1 MTQKLLPAFLYFEKQ
16 IQYSG
21 LIMKTIILAF
31 VLNFS
36 GLFGGEYWQQLVTY
50 KMDVK
55 LDTVAHTIGGHST
68 IIYLNNSPDTLQHFY
83 LNLYANA
90 FQEGTVKHREYLAG
104 LGRASRGAR
113 FKKGMDPY
121 FSKYDISNFKIEEKD
136 FTLTDTFRIDDTIL
150 SADLSKGLAPGA
162 SMTINLDW
170 TQNVGEFS
178 ERAGRVGEQYN
189 FAQWY
194 PRVVVYDENGWFNE
208 PFHAEG
214 EFYGEFGTYNV
225 TMDVPRGYVIGST
238 GTVTKGDPGW
248 EEVRVDTSQKFSKW
262 LKEFKSNRP
271 KYDSDERRVVS
282 FYAEDVHDF
291 AWVTTPNFLYES
303 GQWNGVDV
311 HALFNQKNGK
321 KWTKKAVART
331 ERAIEWL
338 STKFGM
344 YPYPQVTNTD
354 RLAGGGMEYPMLV
367 MDGSESEGLILHEVG
382 HIWFYGIIG
391 NNEVRE
397 AWMDEGFTSFQT
409 RWYMMD
415 RYGKHGFDMDGGR
428 LKDWQKKYW
437 KFGNSLGNTQWGMIN
452 FMSSG
457 QDEPISRST
466 YMFKGTRAA
475 GANAY
480 TKPSLML
487 DELKYI
493 LGEEVFIKGMQEY
506 YRRWNLKHTNE
517 KRFIDAMEDVSGED
531 LDWFFRPWLHDTRL
545 LDYGINN
552 WKKNQ
557 KADDTWDITLNI
569 ERHGNRDMPQLIE
582 TTLADGSK
590 HRIWWKNHKFR
601 VKDTFTYNVPSKP
614 DYVTLDPEAQTMDID
629 YRNNFEGINSPLYVF
644 TDGHTMPNETMF
656 YRPGMRYSPRN
667 RYVVQ
672 YHPTLHYLDKDGYMP
687 GFSFKRSYSMLEYV
701 ESDLNVG
708 LETKETFYKLA
719 GWTKRPHKSIDQIN
733 YHIFDFRGVRGSGL
747 TFTKEIDRNNSV
759 NGLKRMN
766 FGFYENQVKDTSRTH
781 LYDKGRM
788 IVASTKIHSSFS
800 KIKNEIS
807 FDFTPFKASDWSFSR
822 IVLTNSFDERFGLFG
837 ARFRQIY
844 GQIWSNQN
852 EVPLQERFN
861 VEGAGSGDLYHK
873 SYLRDNTSFYGNK
886 EFFGRYH
893 MPGDANLRAFG
904 NQGLSGVEQ
913 VFAITFEGFLTK
925 SIAGINFELA
935 GFIDQG
941 TLTGSKFVVGDKGFN
956 NSTLMDYGI
965 GLRIST
971 SIFGQPLYLRID
983 KPFNATIDGKSI
995 EKMNDWVLSF
1005 QKSI

>member
-656 YRPGMRYSPRN
+656 YRPGMRYFPRN

-807 FDFTPFKASDWSFSR
+807 FDFTPFQASDWSFSR

-983 KPFNATIDGKSI
+983 KPFNATIDGNSI

>member
-1 MTQKLLPAFLYFEKQ
+1 MYKKLILLSFL
-16 IQYSG
+16 
-21 LIMKTIILAF
+21 LNANLLAE
-31 VLNFS
+31 
-36 GLFGGEYWQQLVTY
+36 EYWQQFVQY
-50 KMDVK
+50 RMSVK
-55 LDTVAHTIGGHST
+55 LDTSGHTVGGHST
-68 IIYLNNSPDTLQHFY
+68 ITYKNNSPDTLHHFY

-121 FSKYDISNFKIEEKD
+121 FSNYDINNFLIATNGN
-136 FTLTDTFRIDDTIL
+136 TLTDTFNIDDTIL
-150 SADLSKGLAPGA
+150 SAKLSKGLAPGS
-162 SMTINLDW
+162 SMTIDLDW
-170 TQNVGEFS
+170 TQHVGKFS
-178 ERAGRVGEQYN
+178 ERAGRVGDQYN

-214 EFYGEFGTYNV
+214 EFYGEFGTYEV
-225 TMDVPRGYVIGST
+225 TMDVPKGYIIGST
-238 GTVTKGDPGW
+238 GTVTSGDPGW

-262 LKEFKSNRP
+262 LKEFKTNRI
-271 KYDSDERRVVS
+271 KYDVDERRVVS
-282 FYAEDVHDF
+282 FYAENVHDF
-291 AWVTTPNFLYES
+291 AWVTTPNFLYE
-303 GQWNGVDV
+303 GGEWNGIAV

-321 KWTKKAVART
+321 KWTNKAVART

-382 HIWFYGIIG
+382 HIWFYGVLG

-415 RYGKHGFDMDGGR
+415 RYGDHGFDLSASR
-428 LKDWQKKYW
+428 YKDWQKKYW
-437 KFGNSLGNTQWGMIN
+437 KFGSSLENTQWGMIN

-466 YMFKGTRAA
+466 YMFRGSRAA

-493 LGEEVFIKGMQEY
+493 LGEETFTKGMQEY

-545 LDYGINN
+545 LDYGISN

-557 KADDTWDITLNI
+557 KADATWDITLFI
-569 ERHGNRDMPQLIE
+569 GRRGKRDMPQLIE
-582 TTLADGSK
+582 TTLEDGSK

-601 VKDTFTYNVPSKP
+601 VKDKFTYNVPSKP
-614 DYVTLDPEAQTMDID
+614 DYVTLDPDAQTMDID
-629 YRNNFEGINSPLYVF
+629 YRNNFTGKM
-644 TDGHTMPNETMF
+644 TGETMF
-656 YRPGMRYSPRN
+656 YRPGMRYLPRN
-667 RYVVQ
+667 RYVIQ
-672 YHPTLHYLDKDGYMP
+672 YHPTLHYLEKDGYMP
-687 GFSFKRSYSMLEYV
+687 GFRFKRSYSMLEYV

-708 LETKETFYKLA
+708 LETKETFYKIA

-747 TFTKEIDRNNSV
+747 IFTKEIDRNNSV

-766 FGFYENQVKDTSRTH
+766 FGFYENQVKDLSRTH
-781 LYDKGRM
+781 LYDNGRM
-788 IVASTKIHSSFS
+788 IVASTKIHSIFS
-800 KIKNEIS
+800 KIKNEII

-822 IVLTNSFDERFGLFG
+822 IVLTNSFDERLGLFG

-852 EVPLQERFN
+852 EAPLQERFN
-861 VEGAGSGDLYHK
+861 VEGAGSGDLYKK

-893 MPGDANLRAFG
+893 LPGDANLRAFG

-913 VFAITFEGFLTK
+913 VFAITFEGFLSK

-956 NSTLMDYGI
+956 NSTLVDYGI

-971 SIFGQPLYLRID
+971 SIYGQPIYLRFD
-983 KPFNATIDGKSI
+983 KPLDAKIDGTSL
-995 EKMNDWVLSF
+995 EKMNEWVFSF

>member
-1 MTQKLLPAFLYFEKQ
+1 
-16 IQYSG
+16 
-21 LIMKTIILAF
+21 
-31 VLNFS
+31 
-36 GLFGGEYWQQLVTY
+36 
-50 KMDVK
+50 
-55 LDTVAHTIGGHST
+55 
-68 IIYLNNSPDTLQHFY
+68 
-83 LNLYANA
+83 
-90 FQEGTVKHREYLAG
+90 
-104 LGRASRGAR
+104 
-113 FKKGMDPY
+113 
-121 FSKYDISNFKIEEKD
+121 
-136 FTLTDTFRIDDTIL
+136 
-150 SADLSKGLAPGA
+150 
-162 SMTINLDW
+162 
-170 TQNVGEFS
+170 
-178 ERAGRVGEQYN
+178 
-189 FAQWY
+189 
-194 PRVVVYDENGWFNE
+194 
-208 PFHAEG
+208 
-214 EFYGEFGTYNV
+214 
-225 TMDVPRGYVIGST
+225 
-238 GTVTKGDPGW
+238 
-248 EEVRVDTSQKFSKW
+248 
-262 LKEFKSNRP
+262 
-271 KYDSDERRVVS
+271 
-282 FYAEDVHDF
+282 
-291 AWVTTPNFLYES
+291 VTTPNFIYE
-303 GQWNGVDV
+303 GGEWNGIDV

-382 HIWFYGIIG
+382 HIWFYGILG

-415 RYGKHGFDMDGGR
+415 RYGDHGFDLSASR
-428 LKDWQKKYW
+428 YKDWQKKYW
-437 KFGNSLGNTQWGMIN
+437 KFGSSLENTQWGMIN

-466 YMFKGTRAA
+466 YMFKGSRAA

-493 LGEEVFIKGMQEY
+493 LGEETFTKGMQEY

-545 LDYGINN
+545 LDYGISN
-552 WKKNQ
+552 WKRNQ
-557 KADDTWDITLNI
+557 KADDTWDITLHI
-569 ERHGNRDMPQLIE
+569 ERYGKRDMPQLIE
-582 TTLADGSK
+582 TTLEDGSK

-601 VKDTFTYNVPSKP
+601 VKDKFTYNVPSKP
-614 DYVTLDPEAQTMDID
+614 DYVTLDPDAQTMDID
-629 YRNNFEGINSPLYVF
+629 YRNNFTGKM
-644 TDGHTMPNETMF
+644 TGETMF
-656 YRPGMRYSPRN
+656 YRPGMRYLPRN
-667 RYVVQ
+667 RYVIQ
-672 YHPTLHYLDKDGYMP
+672 YHPTLHYLEKDGYMP
-687 GFSFKRSYSMLEYV
+687 GFRFKRSYSMLEYV

-708 LETKETFYKLA
+708 LETKETFYKIA

-747 TFTKEIDRNNSV
+747 IFTKEIDRNNSV

-766 FGFYENQVKDTSRTH
+766 FGFYENQVKDLSRTH
-781 LYDKGRM
+781 LYDNGRM
-788 IVASTKIHSSFS
+788 IVASTKIHSIFS
-800 KIKNEIS
+800 KIKNEII

-822 IVLTNSFDERFGLFG
+822 IVLTNSFDERLGLFG

-852 EVPLQERFN
+852 EAPLQERFN
-861 VEGAGSGDLYHK
+861 VEGAGSGDLYKK

-893 MPGDANLRAFG
+893 LPGDANLRAFG

-913 VFAITFEGFLTK
+913 VFAITFEGFLSK

-956 NSTLMDYGI
+956 NSTLVDYGI

-971 SIFGQPLYLRID
+971 SIYGQPIYLRFD
-983 KPFNATIDGKSI
+983 KPLDAKIDGTSL
-995 EKMNDWVLSF
+995 EKMNEWVFSF

>member
-1 MTQKLLPAFLYFEKQ
+1 MNKKL
-16 IQYSG
+16 
-21 LIMKTIILAF
+21 IILSFLLTAN
-31 VLNFS
+31 LIAE
-36 GLFGGEYWQQLVTY
+36 EYWQQFVQY
-50 KMDVK
+50 SMSVK
-55 LDTVAHTIGGHST
+55 LDTSEHTIGGHST
-68 IIYLNNSPDTLQHFY
+68 ITYKNNSPDTLHHFY

-121 FSKYDISNFKIEEKD
+121 FSNYDISD
-136 FTLTDTFRIDDTIL
+136 FIIVTNGNTITDTFNIDDTIL
-150 SADLSKGLAPGA
+150 SAKLSKGLAPGS
-162 SMTINLDW
+162 SMTIDLDW
-170 TQNVGEFS
+170 TQHVGKFS
-178 ERAGRVGEQYN
+178 ERAGRVGDQYN

-214 EFYGEFGTYNV
+214 EFYGEFGTYDV
-225 TMDVPRGYVIGST
+225 TMDVPKGYIIGST
-238 GTVTKGDPGW
+238 GTVTSGDPGW
-248 EEVRVDTSQKFSKW
+248 EEVQVDTSQKFSKW
-262 LKEFKSNRP
+262 LKEFKTNRI
-271 KYDSDERRVVS
+271 KYDVDERRVVS
-282 FYAEDVHDF
+282 FYAENVHDF
-291 AWVTTPNFLYES
+291 AWVTTPNFLYE
-303 GQWNGVDV
+303 GGEWNGIAV

-382 HIWFYGIIG
+382 HIWFYGILG

-415 RYGKHGFDMDGGR
+415 RYGEHGFDLSASR
-428 LKDWQKKYW
+428 YKDWQKKYW

-452 FMSSG
+452 FMDSG

-466 YMFKGTRAA
+466 YMFKGSRAA

-493 LGEEVFIKGMQEY
+493 LGEETFTKAMQEY

-517 KRFIDAMEDVSGED
+517 KRFIDAMEDVSGKD

-552 WKKNQ
+552 WKRNQ

-582 TTLADGSK
+582 TTLEDGSK
-590 HRIWWKNHKFR
+590 HQIWWKNHKFR
-601 VKDTFTYNVPSKP
+601 VKDTFTYNVPKKP
-614 DYVTLDPEAQTMDID
+614 IYATLDPDAQTMDID
-629 YRNNFEGINSPLYVF
+629 FRNNFTGRMTS
-644 TDGHTMPNETMF
+644 ETMF
-656 YRPGMRYSPRN
+656 YKPGMRYLPRN
-667 RYVVQ
+667 KYVVQ
-672 YHPTLHYLDKDGYMP
+672 YHPTLHYLDKDGYLP
-687 GFSFKRSYSMLEYV
+687 GFRYKSSYGMLDYF

-708 LETKETFYKLA
+708 LETKETFYKIA

-747 TFTKEIDRNNSV
+747 TLTKEIDRNNSV

-781 LYDKGRM
+781 LYDNGRM
-788 IVASTKIHSSFS
+788 IVASTKIHSIFS
-800 KIKNEIS
+800 KIKNEII

-852 EVPLQERFN
+852 EAPLQERFN
-861 VEGAGSGDLYHK
+861 VEGAGSGDLYQK
-873 SYLRDNTSFYGNK
+873 SYLRDNTSFFGNK
-886 EFFGRYH
+886 GFFGRYH
-893 MPGDANLRAFG
+893 LPGDANLRAFG

-913 VFAITFEGFLTK
+913 VFAITFEGFLSK

-956 NSTLMDYGI
+956 NSTLVDYGI

-971 SIFGQPLYLRID
+971 SIYGQPIYLRFD
-983 KPFNATIDGKSI
+983 KPLDAKIDGTSL
-995 EKMNDWVLSF
+995 EKINEWVFSF

>member
-1 MTQKLLPAFLYFEKQ
+1 MKIFTLALTLSFSLLNA
-16 IQYSG
+16 S
-21 LIMKTIILAF
+21 
-31 VLNFS
+31 
-36 GLFGGEYWQQLVTY
+36 EYWQQFVTY
-50 KMDVK
+50 EMNVR
-55 LDTVAHTIGGHST
+55 LDTSEHTIGGHST
-68 IIYLNNSPDTLQHFY
+68 ITYKNNSPDTLYHFY

-90 FQEGTVKHREYLAG
+90 FQEGSVKHREYLAG
-104 LGRASRGAR
+104 LGRTSRGDR
-113 FKKGMDPY
+113 FKKSMDPY
-121 FSKYDISNFKIEEKD
+121 LSRYDISNFLIKSSGSTIS
-136 FTLTDTFRIDDTIL
+136 DTFLIDDTIL
-150 SADLSKGLAPGA
+150 SANLSKGLAPGE
-162 SMTINLDW
+162 SMIIDLDW
-170 TQNVGEFS
+170 TQHVGEFS
-178 ERAGRVGEQYN
+178 ERAGRVNEQYN

-214 EFYGEFGTYNV
+214 EFYGEFGEYNV
-225 TMDVPRGYVIGST
+225 TMDVPKGYIIGST
-238 GTVTKGDPGW
+238 GTVTSGDPGW
-248 EEVRVDTSQKFSKW
+248 EEVRVDTSQNFSLW
-262 LKEFKSNRP
+262 LKELKKNRP
-271 KYDSDERRVVS
+271 KYNIEERRVVS
-282 FYAEDVHDF
+282 FFAENVHDF
-291 AWVTTPNFLYES
+291 AWVTTPNFVYES
-303 GQWNGVDV
+303 GSWNNIDV
-311 HALFNQKNGK
+311 HVLFNQKNGK
-321 KWTKKAVART
+321 KWTKKVVART

-367 MDGSESEGLILHEVG
+367 MDGSESESLILHEVG
-382 HIWFYGIIG
+382 HIWFFGIIA

-397 AWMDEGFTSFQT
+397 SWLDEGFTSFQT

-415 RYGKHGFDMDGGR
+415 RYGDQGFDLSGSR
-428 LKDWQKKYW
+428 YKDWQKKYW
-437 KFGNSLGNTQWGMIN
+437 KFGSSLGNTQWSMLN

-487 DELKYI
+487 DELKYV

-552 WKKNQ
+552 WKKH
-557 KADDTWDITLNI
+557 KKDDGTWDITLNI
-569 ERHGNRDMPQLIE
+569 ERYGNRDMPQLVE
-582 TTLADGSK
+582 TTLEDGTK

-614 DYVTLDPEAQTMDID
+614 DNVTLDPEAQTMDLD
-629 YRNNFEGINSPLYVF
+629 YRNNFKGMK
-644 TDGHTMPNETMF
+644 HTMPSEIMF
-656 YRPGMRYSPRN
+656 YRPGMRYFPRN

-672 YHPTLHYLDKDGYMP
+672 YHPTLHYLDKDGYLP

-701 ESDLNVG
+701 ESDLNIG
-708 LETKETFYKLA
+708 LKTKETFYKIA
-719 GWTKRPHKSIDQIN
+719 GWTKRPHSSIDQIN
-733 YHIFDFRGVRGSGL
+733 YQIFNFRGVRGSGIS
-747 TFTKEIDRNNSV
+747 FTKEIDRNISL
-759 NGLKRMN
+759 NGLKRIN

-788 IVASTKIHSSFS
+788 IVASTKIHSTFS
-800 KIKNEIS
+800 IIKNDII

-822 IVLTNSFDERFGLFG
+822 FVITNSFDERLGLFG

-844 GQIWSNQN
+844 GQIWSNQDGA
-852 EVPLQERFN
+852 PLQERFN
-861 VEGAGSGDLYHK
+861 VEGAGSGDLYQK
-873 SYLRDNTSFYGNK
+873 SYLRDKTSFYGNQN
-886 EFFGRYH
+886 FFGQYH
-893 MPGDANLRAFG
+893 LPGDANLRAFG
-904 NQGLSGVEQ
+904 NQGFAGVEQ
-913 VFAITFEGFLTK
+913 VFAISIEGFLSK
-925 SIAGINFELA
+925 SFAGINLELA

-941 TLTGSKFVVGDKGFN
+941 TLTGSKFTLGDKGFDGN
-956 NSTLMDYGI
+956 TLVDYGI

-971 SIFGQPLYLRID
+971 SVFGQPIYLRID
-983 KPFNATIDGKSI
+983 KPFDATIDGKSI
-995 EKMNDWVLSF
+995 DKMNELIFSF

>member
-1 MTQKLLPAFLYFEKQ
+1 MNKKL
-16 IQYSG
+16 
-21 LIMKTIILAF
+21 IILSFLLTSNLIAE
-31 VLNFS
+31 
-36 GLFGGEYWQQLVTY
+36 EYWQQFVQY
-50 KMDVK
+50 SMSVK
-55 LDTVAHTIGGHST
+55 LDTSVHTIGGHST
-68 IIYLNNSPDTLQHFY
+68 ITYKNNSPDTLHHFY

-121 FSKYDISNFKIEEKD
+121 FSNYDINNFLIATNGN
-136 FTLTDTFRIDDTIL
+136 TLTDTFNIDDTIL
-150 SADLSKGLAPGA
+150 SAKLSKGLAPGS
-162 SMTINLDW
+162 SMTIDLDW
-170 TQNVGEFS
+170 TQHVGKFS
-178 ERAGRVGEQYN
+178 ERAGRVGDQYN

-214 EFYGEFGTYNV
+214 EFYGEFGTYDV
-225 TMDVPRGYVIGST
+225 TMDVPKGYIIGST
-238 GTVTKGDPGW
+238 GTVTSGDPGW

-262 LKEFKSNRP
+262 LKEFKTNRI
-271 KYDSDERRVVS
+271 KYDVDERRVVS
-282 FYAEDVHDF
+282 FYAENVHDF
-291 AWVTTPNFLYES
+291 AWVTTPNFLYE
-303 GQWNGVDV
+303 GGEWNGIAV

-321 KWTKKAVART
+321 KWTNKAVART

-382 HIWFYGIIG
+382 HIWFYGILG

-415 RYGKHGFDMDGGR
+415 RYGDHGFDLSASR
-428 LKDWQKKYW
+428 YKDWQKKYW
-437 KFGNSLGNTQWGMIN
+437 KFGSSLENTQWGMIN

-466 YMFKGTRAA
+466 YMFKGSRAA

-493 LGEEVFIKGMQEY
+493 LGEETFTKGMKEY

-531 LDWFFRPWLHDTRL
+531 LDWFFRPWLHDTRF

-552 WKKNQ
+552 WRKNQ
-557 KADDTWDITLNI
+557 KADGTWDITLSI
-569 ERHGNRDMPQLIE
+569 ERHGKRDMPQLIE
-582 TTLADGSK
+582 TTLEDGTK

-601 VKDTFTYNVPSKP
+601 IKDKFTYNVPSKP
-614 DYVTLDPEAQTMDID
+614 DYVTLDPDAQTMDID
-629 YRNNFEGINSPLYVF
+629 YRNNFTGKM
-644 TDGHTMPNETMF
+644 TGETMF
-656 YRPGMRYSPRN
+656 YRPGMRYLPRN
-667 RYVVQ
+667 RYVIQ
-672 YHPTLHYLDKDGYMP
+672 YHPTLHYLEKDGYMP
-687 GFSFKRSYSMLEYV
+687 GFRFKRSYSMLEYV

-708 LETKETFYKLA
+708 LETKETFYKIA

-747 TFTKEIDRNNSV
+747 IFTKEIDRNNSV

-766 FGFYENQVKDTSRTH
+766 FGFYENQVKDLSRTH
-781 LYDKGRM
+781 LYDNGRM
-788 IVASTKIHSSFS
+788 IVASTKIHSIFS
-800 KIKNEIS
+800 KIKNEII

-822 IVLTNSFDERFGLFG
+822 IVLTNSFDERLGLFG

-852 EVPLQERFN
+852 EAPLQERFN
-861 VEGAGSGDLYHK
+861 VEGAGSGDLYKK

-893 MPGDANLRAFG
+893 LPGDANLRAFG

-913 VFAITFEGFLTK
+913 VFAITFEGFLSK

-956 NSTLMDYGI
+956 NSTLVDYGI

-971 SIFGQPLYLRID
+971 SIYGQPIYLRFD
-983 KPFNATIDGKSI
+983 KPLDAKIDGTSL
-995 EKMNDWVLSF
+995 EKMNEWVFSF

>member
-90 FQEGTVKHREYLAG
+90 FQEGAVKHREYLAG

-113 FKKGMDPY
+113 FKKGMDRY

-983 KPFNATIDGKSI
+983 KPFNATIDGNSI

>member
-1 MTQKLLPAFLYFEKQ
+1 MNKKL
-16 IQYSG
+16 
-21 LIMKTIILAF
+21 IILSFLLTAN
-31 VLNFS
+31 LIAE
-36 GLFGGEYWQQLVTY
+36 EYWQQFVQY
-50 KMDVK
+50 RMSVK
-55 LDTVAHTIGGHST
+55 LDTSVHTIGGHST
-68 IIYLNNSPDTLQHFY
+68 ITYKNNSPDTLHHFY

-121 FSKYDISNFKIEEKD
+121 FSNYDISD
-136 FTLTDTFRIDDTIL
+136 FIIVTNGNTITDTFNIDDTIL
-150 SADLSKGLAPGA
+150 SAKLSKGLAPGS
-162 SMTINLDW
+162 SMTIDLDW
-170 TQNVGEFS
+170 TQHVGKFS
-178 ERAGRVGEQYN
+178 ERAGRVGDQYN

-214 EFYGEFGTYNV
+214 EFYGEFGTYDV
-225 TMDVPRGYVIGST
+225 TMDVPKGYIIGST
-238 GTVTKGDPGW
+238 GTVTSGDPGW
-248 EEVRVDTSQKFSKW
+248 EEVQVDTSQKFSKW
-262 LKEFKSNRP
+262 LKEFKTNRI
-271 KYDSDERRVVS
+271 KYDVDERRVVS
-282 FYAEDVHDF
+282 FYAENVHDF
-291 AWVTTPNFLYES
+291 AWVTTPNFLYE
-303 GQWNGVDV
+303 GGEWNGIAV

-382 HIWFYGIIG
+382 HIWFYGILG

-415 RYGKHGFDMDGGR
+415 RYGDHGFDLSASR
-428 LKDWQKKYW
+428 YKDWQKKYW

-466 YMFKGTRAA
+466 YMFKGSRAA

-493 LGEEVFIKGMQEY
+493 LGEETFTKGMQEY
-506 YRRWNLKHTNE
+506 YHRWNLKHTNE

-552 WKKNQ
+552 WKKN
-557 KADDTWDITLNI
+557 KKTDGTWDVTLDI
-569 ERHGNRDMPQLIE
+569 VRYGNRDMPQFVE
-582 TTLADGSK
+582 TTLKDGTA
-590 HRIWWKNHKFR
+590 HRVWWKNHKFR
-601 VKDTFTYNVPSKP
+601 AKDTFTYNVPSEP
-614 DYVTLDPEAQTMDID
+614 DYATLDPDAQTMDID
-629 YRNNFEGINSPLYVF
+629 YRNNFTGKMTS
-644 TDGHTMPNETMF
+644 ETMF
-656 YRPGMRYSPRN
+656 YKPGMRYFPRN
-667 RYVVQ
+667 KYVVQ
-672 YHPTLHYLDKDGYMP
+672 YHPTLHYLDKDGYLP
-687 GFSFKRSYSMLEYV
+687 GFRYKSSYGMLDYF

-708 LETKETFYKLA
+708 LETKETFYKIA
-719 GWTKRPHKSIDQIN
+719 GWTKRPLKSIDQIN
-733 YHIFDFRGVRGSGL
+733 YHIFDYRGVRGSGL
-747 TFTKEIDRNNSV
+747 TLTKEIDRNNSV
-759 NGLKRMN
+759 NGLKRIN

-781 LYDKGRM
+781 LYDNGRM
-788 IVASTKIHSSFS
+788 MVASTKIHSIFS
-800 KIKNEIS
+800 KIKNEVI

-822 IVLTNSFDERFGLFG
+822 IVLTNSFDERLGLFG

-852 EVPLQERFN
+852 EAPLQERFN
-861 VEGAGSGDLYHK
+861 VEGAGSGDLYQK

-893 MPGDANLRAFG
+893 LPGDANLRAFG

-913 VFAITFEGFLTK
+913 VFAITFEGFLSK

-941 TLTGSKFVVGDKGFN
+941 TLTGSKFIVGDKGFN
-956 NSTLMDYGI
+956 NSTLVDYGI

-971 SIFGQPLYLRID
+971 SIYGQPIYLRFD
-983 KPFNATIDGKSI
+983 KPLDAKIDGTSI
-995 EKMNDWVLSF
+995 EKMNEWVFSF

>member
-1 MTQKLLPAFLYFEKQ
+1 MNKKL
-16 IQYSG
+16 
-21 LIMKTIILAF
+21 IILSFLLTAN
-31 VLNFS
+31 LIAE
-36 GLFGGEYWQQLVTY
+36 EYWQQFVQY
-50 KMDVK
+50 SMSVK
-55 LDTVAHTIGGHST
+55 LDTSEHTIGGHST
-68 IIYLNNSPDTLQHFY
+68 ITYKNNSPDTLHHFY

-121 FSKYDISNFKIEEKD
+121 FSNYDISD
-136 FTLTDTFRIDDTIL
+136 FIIVTNGNTITDTFNIDDTIL
-150 SADLSKGLAPGA
+150 SAKLSKGLAPGS
-162 SMTINLDW
+162 SMTIDLDW
-170 TQNVGEFS
+170 TQHVGKFS
-178 ERAGRVGEQYN
+178 ERAGRVGDQYN

-214 EFYGEFGTYNV
+214 EFYGEFGTYDV
-225 TMDVPRGYVIGST
+225 TMDVPKGYIIGST
-238 GTVTKGDPGW
+238 GTVTSGDPGW
-248 EEVRVDTSQKFSKW
+248 EEVQVDTSQKFSKW
-262 LKEFKSNRP
+262 LKEFKTNRI
-271 KYDSDERRVVS
+271 KYDVDERRVVS
-282 FYAEDVHDF
+282 FYAENVHDF
-291 AWVTTPNFLYES
+291 AWVTTPNFLYE
-303 GQWNGVDV
+303 GGEWNGIAV

-382 HIWFYGIIG
+382 HIWFYGILG

-415 RYGKHGFDMDGGR
+415 RYGEHGFDLSASR
-428 LKDWQKKYW
+428 YKDWQKKYW

-452 FMSSG
+452 FMDSG

-466 YMFKGTRAA
+466 YMFKGSRAA

-493 LGEEVFIKGMQEY
+493 LGEETFTKAMQEY

-517 KRFIDAMEDVSGED
+517 KRFIDAMEDVSGKD

-552 WKKNQ
+552 WKRNQ

-582 TTLADGSK
+582 TTLEDGSK
-590 HRIWWKNHKFR
+590 HQIWWKNHKFR
-601 VKDTFTYNVPSKP
+601 VKDTFTYNVPKKP
-614 DYVTLDPEAQTMDID
+614 IYATLDPDAQTMDID
-629 YRNNFEGINSPLYVF
+629 FRNNFTGRMTS
-644 TDGHTMPNETMF
+644 ETMF
-656 YRPGMRYSPRN
+656 YKPGMRYLPRN
-667 RYVVQ
+667 KYVVQ
-672 YHPTLHYLDKDGYMP
+672 YHPTLHYLDKDGYLP
-687 GFSFKRSYSMLEYV
+687 GFRYKSSYGMLDYF

-708 LETKETFYKLA
+708 LETKETFYKIA

-747 TFTKEIDRNNSV
+747 TLTKEIDRNNSV
-759 NGLKRMN
+759 NGLRRMN

-781 LYDKGRM
+781 LYDNGRM
-788 IVASTKIHSSFS
+788 IVASTKIHSIFS
-800 KIKNEIS
+800 KIKNEII

-822 IVLTNSFDERFGLFG
+822 IVLTNSFDERLGLFG

-852 EVPLQERFN
+852 DAPLQERFN
-861 VEGAGSGDLYHK
+861 VEGAGSGDLYQK
-873 SYLRDNTSFYGNK
+873 SYLRDNTSFYGDK

-893 MPGDANLRAFG
+893 LPGDANLRAFG

-913 VFAITFEGFLTK
+913 VFAITFEGFLSK

-956 NSTLMDYGI
+956 NSTLVDYGI

-971 SIFGQPLYLRID
+971 SIYGQPIYLRFD
-983 KPFNATIDGKSI
+983 KPLDAKIDGTSL
-995 EKMNDWVLSF
+995 EKINEWVFSF

>member
-1 MTQKLLPAFLYFEKQ
+1 MNKKL
-16 IQYSG
+16 
-21 LIMKTIILAF
+21 IILSFLLTAN
-31 VLNFS
+31 LIAE
-36 GLFGGEYWQQLVTY
+36 EYWQQFVQY
-50 KMDVK
+50 SMSVK
-55 LDTVAHTIGGHST
+55 LDTSEHTIGGHST
-68 IIYLNNSPDTLQHFY
+68 ITYKNNSPDTLHHFY

-121 FSKYDISNFKIEEKD
+121 FSNYDISD
-136 FTLTDTFRIDDTIL
+136 FIIVTNGNTITDTFNIDDTIL
-150 SADLSKGLAPGA
+150 SAKLSKGLAPGS
-162 SMTINLDW
+162 SMTIDLDW
-170 TQNVGEFS
+170 TQHVGKFS
-178 ERAGRVGEQYN
+178 ERAGRVGDQYN

-214 EFYGEFGTYNV
+214 EFYGEFGTYDV
-225 TMDVPRGYVIGST
+225 TMDVPKGYIIGST
-238 GTVTKGDPGW
+238 GTVTSGDPGW
-248 EEVRVDTSQKFSKW
+248 EEVQVDTSQKFSKW
-262 LKEFKSNRP
+262 LKEFKTNRI
-271 KYDSDERRVVS
+271 KYDVDERRVVS
-282 FYAEDVHDF
+282 FYAENVHDF
-291 AWVTTPNFLYES
+291 AWVTTPNFLYE
-303 GQWNGVDV
+303 GGEWNGIAV

-382 HIWFYGIIG
+382 HIWFYGILG

-415 RYGKHGFDMDGGR
+415 RYGEHGFDLSASR
-428 LKDWQKKYW
+428 YKDWQKKYW

-452 FMSSG
+452 FMDSG

-466 YMFKGTRAA
+466 YMFKGSRAA

-493 LGEEVFIKGMQEY
+493 LGEETFTKAMQEY

-517 KRFIDAMEDVSGED
+517 KRFIDAMEDVSGKD

-552 WKKNQ
+552 WKRNQ

-582 TTLADGSK
+582 TTLEDGSK
-590 HRIWWKNHKFR
+590 HQIWWKNHKFR
-601 VKDTFTYNVPSKP
+601 VKDTFTYNVPKKP
-614 DYVTLDPEAQTMDID
+614 IYATLDPDAQTMDID
-629 YRNNFEGINSPLYVF
+629 FRNNFTGRMTS
-644 TDGHTMPNETMF
+644 ETMF
-656 YRPGMRYSPRN
+656 YKPGMRYLPRN
-667 RYVVQ
+667 KYVVQ
-672 YHPTLHYLDKDGYMP
+672 YHPTLHYLDKDGYLP
-687 GFSFKRSYSMLEYV
+687 GFRYKSSYGMLDYF

-708 LETKETFYKLA
+708 LETKETFYKIA

-747 TFTKEIDRNNSV
+747 TLTKEIDRNNSV

-781 LYDKGRM
+781 LYDNGRM
-788 IVASTKIHSSFS
+788 IVASTKIHSIFS
-800 KIKNEIS
+800 KIKNEII

-822 IVLTNSFDERFGLFG
+822 IVLTNSFDERLGFFG

-852 EVPLQERFN
+852 EAPLQERFN
-861 VEGAGSGDLYHK
+861 VEGAGSGDLYQK

-893 MPGDANLRAFG
+893 LPGDANLRAFG

-913 VFAITFEGFLTK
+913 VFAITFEGFLSK

-956 NSTLMDYGI
+956 NSTLVDYGI

-971 SIFGQPLYLRID
+971 SIYGQPIYLRFD
-983 KPFNATIDGKSI
+983 KPLDAKIDGNSI
-995 EKMNDWVLSF
+995 EKMNEWVFSF